1 MEKRHLPL
9 LAITELSSLIEKKE
23 VSPVEVVEAHLER
36 IDRLN
41 ARLHAYLTICREAA
55 LRAAREA
62 EQAIVRGQYHGPL
75 HGMPFAVKDQ
85 LSTRGLRTTAG
96 SPIFAER
103 VIDEDATVIS
113 TPAAGRRHPPGE
125 AEHDGV
131 WHHRFLAPV

>member
-41 ARLHAYLTICREAA
+41 TRLHAYLTICREAA

-103 VIDEDATVIS
+103 VIDEDATV
-113 TPAAGRRHPPGE
+113 TPEGPGYRPWRWQWRQ
-125 AEHDGV
+125 ARQPSRKH
-131 WHHRFLAPV
+131 WSAR